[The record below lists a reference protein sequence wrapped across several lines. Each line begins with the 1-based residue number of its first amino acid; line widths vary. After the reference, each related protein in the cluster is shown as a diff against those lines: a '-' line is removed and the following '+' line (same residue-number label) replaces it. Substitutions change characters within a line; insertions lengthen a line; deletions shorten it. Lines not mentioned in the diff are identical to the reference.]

1 MDRLELAKCPQSPT
15 GVHHWMIPMLG
26 AHPTGRCKFCG
37 EERQFDNTAARWD
50 YGDKQGHETRAP
62 APSTKDTYYPRKIKL

>member
-26 AHPTGRCKFCG
+26 AHPTGQCKFCG
-37 EERQFDNTAARWD
+37 EERTFDNT
-50 YGDKQGHETRAP
+50 
-62 APSTKDTYYPRKIKL
+62 